1 MQFTLDFGP
10 ELMISELSQIRFVL
24 VNILLRLRFF
34 GNFCRDC
41 KAYLE
46 YIGSDDCISWE
57 NNRLQLVYYLL
68 TGSY

>member
-41 KAYLE
+41 KPLFRVHRE
-46 YIGSDDCISWE
+46 
-57 NNRLQLVYYLL
+57 
-68 TGSY
+68 

>member
-46 YIGSDDCISWE
+46 YIGSDDCIS
-57 NNRLQLVYYLL
+57 
-68 TGSY
+68 